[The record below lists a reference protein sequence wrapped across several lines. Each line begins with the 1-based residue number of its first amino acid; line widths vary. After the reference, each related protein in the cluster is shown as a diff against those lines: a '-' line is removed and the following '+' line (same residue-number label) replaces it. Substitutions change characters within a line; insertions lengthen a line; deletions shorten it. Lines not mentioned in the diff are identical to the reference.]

1 MIFQRVCH
9 WRNLNSFAKYFAVLC
24 EFGPHPDSGELGSS
38 ENNRIVNITHK
49 ESISFVG
56 IGEMAFARD
65 DGF

>member
-1 MIFQRVCH
+1 M
-9 WRNLNSFAKYFAVLC
+9 NSFAKYFAVLC